1 MLPKQ
6 NVSKKHS
13 RIVVKDGKFIIVDLK
28 STNGT
33 YVNGR
38 KIASPMVI
46 KETDKIYIGDF
57 ILSTE
62 GTSAAAVPAPEVNS
76 EPEMPKIE
84 PPRKA
89 PASPAPA
96 KVVPAPPAPIPP
108 AGKAVAP
115 SGAATAVSYGTP
127 PASPPVKQPQVES
140 APPAS
145 TPPAVVPAAVQTNLD
160 PFRQILT
167 HAEQSALDLPKMWT
181 ISSQVN
187 DDVSSTLKAYTV
199 DKLGTDEQL
208 AERLVTEVIGAGPL
222 TPYIA
227 DDSVRTI
234 YVDGPGRIQLEGSD
248 ATQTLDHGFTSS
260 EAVQVV
266 AERLM
271 AGCGRSGRLGQS
283 GHKTGGGLSVSFTIH
298 GDIPHLVIEKVSA
311 TTNDLVELVKNDVLN
326 EKMSEFLATALA
338 LNRTIVLS
346 SSQLEIAQRL
356 AEALVNASWDGERV
370 VVIDPPSND
379 SAQ

>member
-1 MLPKQ
+1 M
-6 NVSKKHS
+6 
-13 RIVVKDGKFIIVDLK
+13 
-28 STNGT
+28 
-33 YVNGR
+33 
-38 KIASPMVI
+38 
-46 KETDKIYIGDF
+46 
-57 ILSTE
+57 
-62 GTSAAAVPAPEVNS
+62 
-76 EPEMPKIE
+76 
-84 PPRKA
+84 
-89 PASPAPA
+89 
-96 KVVPAPPAPIPP
+96 
-108 AGKAVAP
+108 
-115 SGAATAVSYGTP
+115 
-127 PASPPVKQPQVES
+127 
-140 APPAS
+140 
-145 TPPAVVPAAVQTNLD
+145 
-160 PFRQILT
+160 
-167 HAEQSALDLPKMWT
+167 
-181 ISSQVN
+181 
-187 DDVSSTLKAYTV
+187 
-199 DKLGTDEQL
+199 
-208 AERLVTEVIGAGPL
+208 
-222 TPYIA
+222 
-227 DDSVRTI
+227 RTI

-370 VVIDPPSND
+370 VVIDPTCQMTVLND
-379 SAQ
+379 KPHLNESGDLKALCHHAAMLKANHLVFNGVSGIELDTILSVSRQIRGGTILVVQSYHADLTFDILAGGLALKMSVTTEQAASFLKQHIDVIGHIDVDSEHKESLKEVIDTDGKQATLFSSTKDAGSPEAPAWFAQAAREGYEVDLELFQ